1 MEQLLLQ
8 LMNEM
13 RAFRTEVNERL
24 TQLENGLQQVNGR
37 LDHVESNLQQVN
49 GRLDHVESNLQQVN
63 ERLDHVESN
72 LQQVNGRLDHVETNL
87 QQVNERLD
95 HVETELKEV
104 KQGQA
109 EMKELLKHHTTL
121 TIETL
126 TNMRKEIRTI
136 TNDMQAD
143 VNLLFREVETVKRQV
158 NKVEQRLA
166 N

>member
-8 LMNEM
+8 LMNEL

-37 LDHVESNLQQVN
+37 LDHVET
-49 GRLDHVESNLQQVN
+49 
-63 ERLDHVESN
+63 N

-121 TIETL
+121 TIETF
-126 TNMRKEIRTI
+126 TNMKKEIRTI

-143 VNLLFREVETVKRQV
+143 VNLLFREVEAVKRQV
-158 NKVEQRLA
+158 NKVEQRFA

>member
-1 MEQLLLQ
+1 MSYNRKTGEVKQLEQLLLQ
-8 LMNEM
+8 FMNEL

-49 GRLDHVESNLQQVN
+49 
-63 ERLDHVESN
+63 ERLDHMEN
-72 LQQVNGRLDHVETNL
+72 ELQ
-87 QQVNERLD
+87 
-95 HVETELKEV
+95 EV

-109 EMKELLKHHTTL
+109 EIKELLKHHTTL
-121 TIETL
+121 TFETL

-136 TNDMQAD
+136 TNDTQAD
-143 VNLLFREVETVKRQV
+143 INLLFREVEAVKRQV